1 MRRDDGLCKLAK
13 RMKFMAEPLN
23 VRAYAAPME
32 GLTGYVFRKA
42 HHACFPCTDLYFTP
56 FITPDQ
62 HHRFSSRDLKEV
74 SYENNAGVPVVPQI
88 LTRNA
93 DDFLWAAGQLS
104 DMGYDTVNLNLG
116 CPAPTVVTRGK
127 GSGLLGSPDA
137 LKAFLDAI
145 FDRSPLKIS
154 IKTRIGLSSD
164 EYWPKL
170 IELFNQYPLPE
181 LIIHP
186 RLQADM
192 YSGPVRTDAFEL
204 AFKQS
209 VHPLVYNGNLC
220 QTGQMQALCD
230 SHPGLYGLMCGRGL
244 LAAPHL
250 ICRYKGI
257 PLPDGNAIYEFHNRV
272 FEGYTQSLPDNRA
285 ILFKMKELWHYLAAC
300 FPDRGNFD
308 KRLKKVVRISD
319 YTSLVQQL
327 FDICPVNYAITD
339 VQKPLTDPLSPA
351 DTRQRKMSK

>member
-1 MRRDDGLCKLAK
+1 
-13 RMKFMAEPLN
+13 MAEPMN

-42 HHACFPCTDLYFTP
+42 HHACFPGTDLYFTP

-62 HHRFSSRDLKEV
+62 HHRFSARDLKEILP
-74 SYENNAGVPVVPQI
+74 ENNAGVPVVPQI

-93 DDFLWAAGQLS
+93 EDFLWAAGQLS
-104 DMGYDTVNLNLG
+104 DIGYDTVNLNLG

-127 GSGLLGSPDA
+127 GSGLLAAPDA
-137 LKAFLDAI
+137 LKSFLDAI

-154 IKTRIGLSSD
+154 IKTRIGLSGD

-186 RLQADM
+186 RIQTDM
-192 YSGPVRTDAFEL
+192 YRGPVRTDAFEL

-209 VHPLVYNGNLC
+209 VHLLVYNGDLRH
-220 QTGQMQALCD
+220 TGQMHSLCQ
-230 SHPGLYGLMCGRGL
+230 SHPGLCGLMCGRGL

-250 ICRYKGI
+250 ICRYKGLE
-257 PLPDGNAIYEFHNRV
+257 LPDGDALLTFHDRI
-272 FEGYTQSLPDNRA
+272 FEGYTQSLPDSRA
-285 ILFKMKELWHYLAAC
+285 ILFKMKELWHYMAAC

-308 KRLKKVVRISD
+308 KRLKKVSRISD
-319 YTSLVQQL
+319 YTTLVQQL
-327 FDICPVNYAITD
+327 FDTCPVDYSTIEGPE
-339 VQKPLTDPLSPA
+339 PLKSPSSQA
-351 DTRQRKMSK
+351 DIRQMEMSK